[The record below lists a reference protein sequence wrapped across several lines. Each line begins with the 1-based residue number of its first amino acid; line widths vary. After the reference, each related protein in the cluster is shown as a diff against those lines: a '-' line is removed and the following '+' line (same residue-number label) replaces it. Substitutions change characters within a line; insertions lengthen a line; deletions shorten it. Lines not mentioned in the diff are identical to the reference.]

1 MSLGFSL
8 LNWCYSLK
16 WCHYRTT
23 PSVPI
28 RAYSYLGFVSSYF
41 FQPLIV
47 ATEEFISVKV
57 LLKLQTA
64 PQSGT
69 GSGFLPCPTHVPHAE
84 NIIYISINRANCLE
98 L

>member
-1 MSLGFSL
+1 M
-8 LNWCYSLK
+8 
-16 WCHYRTT
+16 
-23 PSVPI
+23 
-28 RAYSYLGFVSSYF
+28 
-41 FQPLIV
+41 
-47 ATEEFISVKV
+47 ATEEFISIRV
-57 LLKLQTA
+57 LLNLQTA